1 VWHAWEEI
9 KYTDL
14 LVENLRQGNRLEDL
28 DVVGRMILKRIVKKY
43 DWIRLAEIRDKCP
56 SVVDTV
62 LVFILYKIRGFFL
75 SS

>member
-1 VWHAWEEI
+1 
-9 KYTDL
+9 
-14 LVENLRQGNRLEDL
+14 VENLRQGNRLEDL